1 MEEKFRFRQEDER
14 IDYFAKGEHYGNDF
28 YYAGLFYNYQEK
40 YMENIA
46 KYFYRL
52 RKRDKDVMKEFEDF
66 LSKNKPISG
75 DAKYSVKEITGWLKP
90 WNIFKSTQRASF
102 YRYNRDSKFNIY
114 ELKVEGASKVD
125 ERSGLI
131 FLAVEGYEDQTLSE
145 QLKWEIRRL
154 LMEEW
159 EKLSNS
165 KEVKDYLKE
174 VYEVYEIL
182 ENAIPDK
189 YYQDSSGKLAYYLF
203 PIELDAFGGKIIV
216 SKASLY
222 KRREETRANFWLE
235 FLKKMGED
243 YTKDL
248 EYVLEERGKDLDYL
262 KSLLNKALSDEFLK
276 LLREDWKKF
285 LKKCLKGESHKLRA
299 AFVGKVP
306 EENPP
311 WVSFGV
317 YEIPSVE
324 LKTMVFAEKGFE
336 KDGKPADKVVGI
348 LKKKLENF
356 RFLGN
361 AKIVLDGR
369 VMPLEE
375 LFGGEE
381 FFKLIKG
388 NKDEKENGSKPKD
401 NKKDNNLKPSD
412 SLKLIQALSYFAVRI
427 SNLIREIKE
436 GRYQNEFKGILLLLN
451 TEFEERDR
459 YLLWNF
465 VNFIYDYFGV
475 PVQTLTKR
483 SLRAIVGEKK
493 ADPIIKNLAISLYKD
508 SKVLKVDFDGF
519 HLPSELIVY
528 AIVEKPSTR
537 FFYKRNELNG
547 GARHY
552 LYEVYK
558 ITIKNKEAKIELEDK
573 IFELQGMK
581 EIGIEKFIEDK
592 KDKNI
597 RFCFITAS
605 KESKLGEIYER
616 FSKDESKF
624 LLIRYSEL
632 KTAYF
637 SEKTEQH
644 CFIVYTQQMRKLM
657 ESLGLSVD
665 KDVAAIA
672 LKPAHA
678 KAVDDEMYHPALQLF
693 FTEKVGWER
702 DEVYSERKS
711 LFIFTVLALSM
722 YESESFMTPFSKLSI
737 WSKEKNYYLNVR
749 RDERDYYFPL
759 KPVLYEMLKFLQERP
774 GKREFS

>member
-14 IDYFAKGEHYGNDF
+14 IDYFAKGAHYGNDF
-28 YYAGLFYNYQEK
+28 YYAGIFYNYQEE

-52 RKRDKDVMKEFEDF
+52 RERDKKVMEEFKNF
-66 LSKNKPISG
+66 LSQNKPIG
-75 DAKYSVKEITGWLKP
+75 EGTKYPIGEITGWLKP
-90 WNIFKSTQRASF
+90 WDIFKSTQRASF
-102 YRYNRDSKFNIY
+102 YRHNKDSKFNIY

-131 FLAVEGYEDQTLSE
+131 FLAVEGYEDQTLSK
-145 QLKWEIRRL
+145 QLEWEIRRL

-182 ENAIPDK
+182 EDAIPDK
-189 YYQDSSGKLAYYLF
+189 YYQGLSRRLAYYLF
-203 PIELDAFGGKIIV
+203 PIELDTFGGKIIV

-222 KRREETRANFWLE
+222 KRRDETKANLWPDFLEE
-235 FLKKMGED
+235 MDED
-243 YTKDL
+243 YKKDL
-248 EYVLEERGKDLDYL
+248 EYALEEKGKDLNYL
-262 KSLLNKALSDEFLK
+262 KSLLDKALSEEHLK

-299 AFVGKVP
+299 VFVGKVP
-306 EENPP
+306 EENPS
-311 WVSFGV
+311 WASFGV
-317 YEIPSVE
+317 YEIPSAE
-324 LKTMVFAEKGFE
+324 LKLMVFAERDFQI
-336 KDGKPADKVVGI
+336 DGKPADKVVEI

-356 RFLGN
+356 KLLGD
-361 AKIVLDGR
+361 AKIVLDDKVR
-369 VMPLEE
+369 SLEE

-388 NKDEKENGSKPKD
+388 NRNEKD
-401 NKKDNNLKPSD
+401 NKLKPLD
-412 SLKLIQALSYFAVRI
+412 SLTLIQAFSYFTARI

-436 GRYQNEFKGILLLLN
+436 GKYKKEFKGILLLLN
-451 TEFEERDR
+451 TEFEEGDR

-465 VNFIYDYFGV
+465 VSFIYDYFGV

-519 HLPSELIVY
+519 YLPRELIVY

-558 ITIKNKEAKIELEDK
+558 ITIENKKAKIELEGK

-581 EIGIEKFIEDK
+581 EIGMEKFIEDK
-592 KDKNI
+592 KGKNI
-597 RFCFITAS
+597 RFCFITAL
-605 KESKLGEIYER
+605 KESKLNEIYER

-624 LLIRYSEL
+624 LLIGYSEL
-632 KTAYF
+632 KT
-637 SEKTEQH
+637 
-644 CFIVYTQQMRKLM
+644 
-657 ESLGLSVD
+657 
-665 KDVAAIA
+665 
-672 LKPAHA
+672 
-678 KAVDDEMYHPALQLF
+678 
-693 FTEKVGWER
+693 
-702 DEVYSERKS
+702 
-711 LFIFTVLALSM
+711 
-722 YESESFMTPFSKLSI
+722 
-737 WSKEKNYYLNVR
+737 
-749 RDERDYYFPL
+749 
-759 KPVLYEMLKFLQERP
+759 
-774 GKREFS
+774 